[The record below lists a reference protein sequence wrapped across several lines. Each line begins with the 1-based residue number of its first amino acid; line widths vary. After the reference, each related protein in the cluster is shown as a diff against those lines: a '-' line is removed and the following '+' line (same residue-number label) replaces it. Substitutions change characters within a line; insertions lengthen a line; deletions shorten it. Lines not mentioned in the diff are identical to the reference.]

1 MRSGCGLSA
10 PAVELTLTEIKWSM
24 ALAAAERTGVSYA
37 LWSGHQPLC
46 DSPVAPTTACDGPE
60 QVFSTRC
67 GPATWRSVCL
77 EAVAQ
82 RLNRR
87 SDAGRQGAG
96 PDRADDGSVRLAV
109 QISASSG
116 PLGVR
121 RQARHRQGCERRSQ
135 GFGTS
140 GSPHLAKATFDVV
153 AIDCAGLEVAD
164 RHARLRADRADPR
177 PAMTPRARAERP
189 LALPLPLQREG
200 KVPLTAAT
208 SGLLGK

>member
-1 MRSGCGLSA
+1 MFSRSANSRRAHSLPASSSTYSLQVSISCCANTMSSAWEGLDCSGCGLSA

-24 ALAAAERTGVSYA
+24 ALAAPERTGVSYA

-46 DSPVAPTTACDGPE
+46 DSPVPPTTACDGPE

-82 RLNRR
+82 RLSRR
-87 SDAGRQGAG
+87 SDAGRQGAR
-96 PDRADDGSVRLAV
+96 PERADDGPVRLAV
-109 QISASSG
+109 QISASGG

-135 GFGTS
+135 GFGTPS
-140 GSPHLAKATFDVV
+140 TRAT
-153 AIDCAGLEVAD
+153 
-164 RHARLRADRADPR
+164 RHRTASR
-177 PAMTPRARAERP
+177 
-189 LALPLPLQREG
+189 LQRPFG
-200 KVPLTAAT
+200 AT
-208 SGLLGK
+208 WP